1 MTRFKK
7 YLVILIVSCAL
18 VKSAKS
24 EATREDMAKAAN
36 LMKQACLPKFKVS
49 EGKSSSIKR
58 ARITKNVLNRNTS

>member
-7 YLVILIVSCAL
+7 YLVILIVSCAF
-18 VKSAKS
+18 VRNAKS

-49 EGKSSSIKR
+49 EGKF
-58 ARITKNVLNRNTS
+58 VLNKARENNNNY